1 VHWRQ
6 LVNTID
12 RSVPGVLL
20 LFQPVTALKWIR
32 ANEVTPISDTYFK
45 IGGLHEDIDYEFRV
59 AAENTAGLGP
69 YSEVSSP
76 VKTYVHKGTHTH
88 AHTHARTHA
97 RTHAHTHT
105 PSNGPLSGTTRV
117 SWYQKGKT
125 NLDFTGARDS
135 EWQWH
140 QLDHMQVCT

>member
-1 VHWRQ
+1 MVTYILQGTLYWRDVHWRQ

-76 VKTYVHKGTHTH
+76 VKTYVHKGTH
-88 AHTHARTHA
+88 AHTRTHARTHA
-97 RTHAHTHT
+97 RTHTHT
-105 PSNGPLSGTTRV
+105 PL
-117 SWYQKGKT
+117 
-125 NLDFTGARDS
+125 
-135 EWQWH
+135 
-140 QLDHMQVCT
+140 